1 MYNNITCS
9 NTGNTF
15 NIQTVNGKNLL
26 YKYIYH
32 HNLKLLTPILN
43 NMMGGRRK
51 GLLTE
56 STIEDYLNSI
66 KTEQTG
72 KILDIQLL
80 KNIYNKLE
88 NYIKKLR
95 PEEVG
100 IFMNWVTK
108 KISEHPTEETTVD
121 NLTVLVDAFVKGEK
135 KKTTFNTESGLKHNI
150 KILKYSD
157 RKKCLGKYKIIK
169 TLGSGAFGT
178 TYEVVKGAKKGGK
191 RYAMKQQIIPKEGVV
206 GVGENATSLPQ
217 LRLNE
222 ISKEIRIATLMG
234 KHNIGPKV
242 YDSYLCDD
250 NNEMK
255 VFIIMDI
262 MNSGNLQEF
271 SEKNLVDE
279 KFIQKLK
286 AKIKQMH
293 NLNIMHQD
301 LHAGNVFVHIKN
313 NIPIPFLGDF
323 GMSDTF
329 GDAIRHAADGETNL
343 WWVTNFSSDTN
354 KVIIQT
360 MIIMGVFF

>member
-9 NTGNTF
+9 NTGHTF

-26 YKYIYH
+26 YKYIYQ

-43 NMMGGRRK
+43 SMVGGRK

-56 STIEDYLNSI
+56 NNIEDYLNSI
-66 KTEQTG
+66 KPEQTG
-72 KILDIQLL
+72 KIVNINLL

-88 NYIKKLR
+88 TYINNLR

-100 IFMNWVTK
+100 IFMDWVTK
-108 KISEHPTEETTVD
+108 KISENAMGKTMVD
-121 NLTVLVDAFVKGEK
+121 NLIELVGAVVKGK
-135 KKTTFNTESGLKHNI
+135 KKEKTFNTESKLKHNI
-150 KILKYSD
+150 KILKYSNK
-157 RKKCLGKYKIIK
+157 KKCFGKYKIIK

-178 TYEVVKGAKKGGK
+178 TYEVVKGAFPRGK

-206 GVGENATSLPQ
+206 GVGENAISLPQ
-217 LRLNE
+217 YRLNE
-222 ISKEIRIATLMG
+222 ISEEIRIGILMG
-234 KHNIGPKV
+234 KHNVGPKV

-262 MNSGNLQEF
+262 MNSGNLREF

-323 GMSDTF
+323 GLSATF
-329 GDAIRHAADGETNL
+329 DEAVRSMADGETNL
-343 WWVTNFSSDTN
+343 WWVTNFSSDMT
-354 KVIIQT
+354 KVIVQT
-360 MIIMGVFF
+360 MIIMGLLF

>member
-26 YKYIYH
+26 YKYIYQ

-43 NMMGGRRK
+43 SMVGGRK

-72 KILDIQLL
+72 KILDIHLL

-95 PEEVG
+95 PDEVG

-108 KISEHPTEETTVD
+108 KISEHPTEETTVN
-121 NLTVLVDAFVKGEK
+121 NLIVLVGAFVKS
-135 KKTTFNTESGLKHNI
+135 KKTEKTFNTQNELKHNI
-150 KILKYSD
+150 KILKYSN

-217 LRLNE
+217 SRLNE
-222 ISKEIRIATLMG
+222 ISEEIRIGILMG

-301 LHAGNVFVHIKN
+301 LHAGNIFVHIKN

-323 GMSDTF
+323 GISETF
-329 GDAIRHAADGETNL
+329 DEAARRMADGETNL
-343 WWVTNFSSDTN
+343 WWVTNFSSDTT
-354 KVIIQT
+354 KVIVKT